1 LTDLRQP
8 SAVCVRF
15 FSPFIGFVVDEDF
28 VITFEDFIFDKPPDK
43 DLISND
49 YFNQDR

>member
-1 LTDLRQP
+1 
-8 SAVCVRF
+8 VRF
-15 FSPFIGFVVDEDF
+15 FFPLVGDFVDEDF

-49 YFNQDR
+49 YFK